1 MDKTDLPSSPSIH
14 ELPPELIFAILQ
26 WVLPLDLLRSVS
38 FTCRQFSEVIQSDNF
53 WHQLVPN
60 KQYLN
65 QHQLQRYSLYLFESN
80 PNDIP
85 GLSLRLP
92 SNEVDLSG
100 CLRYG
105 SLLASFADAQN
116 LSRRGFRVC
125 LASTTD
131 HNNESVENVLPFSP
145 QSTRALARPSW
156 WSSRPSSSQDS
167 SEILLFTTIYPHCV
181 LSEIRI
187 KPLVDPFQ
195 GSPTYTWKQTIIRVY
210 HMPIKDPNSEQPELN
225 DTASPLSAGLR
236 GFGSL
241 VKIRHLESDIKDVVG
256 HHTPVYEY
264 TMPCPRVVSLV
275 NHVLPRGIVA
285 NVFTLTLEGKNFEQ
299 REGET
304 GFYAA
309 VESVDCRG
317 IPLYIDEAADL
328 ECRRARGR

>member
-1 MDKTDLPSSPSIH
+1 MDKIDLPSSPSIH
-14 ELPPELIFAILQ
+14 ELPPELISTILQ
-26 WVLPLDLLRSVS
+26 WVLPLHLLKSAS

-65 QHQLQRYSLYLFESN
+65 QHQLQRYLLYVFQSN
-80 PNDIP
+80 PNHIP
-85 GLSLRLP
+85 GLSLR
-92 SNEVDLSG
+92 
-100 CLRYG
+100 LRYG

-116 LSRRGFRVC
+116 LSRKGFRVC

-131 HNNESVENVLPFSP
+131 HNTESVENVLQFSP

-167 SEILLFTTIYPHCV
+167 SEILLFAAVYPHCV

-187 KPLVDPFQ
+187 KPLMDPFQ
-195 GSPTYTWKQTIIRVY
+195 GSTTYTWKQTIIRAY
-210 HMPIKDPNSEQPELN
+210 SMPIKDPNSEQPELN
-225 DTASPLSAGLR
+225 DTASPLSAGWR

-241 VKIRHLESDIKDVVG
+241 VKIRHLESDIEDVVG
-256 HHTPVYEY
+256 QHTPVYEY
-264 TMPCPRVVSLV
+264 TMPCPRIASILS
-275 NHVLPRGIVA
+275 HVLRGIVA

-299 REGET
+299 HEGET

-328 ECRRARGR
+328 ECRRASGR